1 MQQSARK
8 NRGTVA
14 IKISTPLANLKNI
27 KVQVVSNVCALLNS
41 SGGDLIIYFPDQT
54 YRNRDLEEPVK
65 RIEQWISKL
74 IGITMMSK
82 NVELKVGT
90 HQILI
95 AVKGSYYLVTVD
107 YNMFLPS
114 HAQVNQVQPIETLEK
129 IQDVVFGKEMLTSS
143 NELPVVQQVFIKGE
157 EMKSTETYSVQYKL
171 FQDAP
176 DKPRTL
182 ADRVTAKSNKVLQC
196 VTAFA
201 NYHGGTI
208 YIGVDDEQHLIKG
221 QFAPKDEIESII
233 KKVTIEINK
242 IIWLGLKDG
251 PSKGKNWDIHFYPVV
266 DKDGKSVESTFVIVI
281 VVARCPG
288 GVFFREPE
296 SYNIVNGCVEK
307 MHLDTWKEYLLSKLS
322 YDQAGAVRSTNAES
336 TLAVHCPRLVGRSQW
351 SSNQSRKKY
360 DYVNGV
366 LIRMVNDGLW
376 DEFLARAEKEKASCR
391 LGGVRLAILLV
402 KITADYKKG
411 DFEKAQDGIE
421 EYRSRLSQ
429 SEDVLI
435 SETREFL
442 LRSSLERCKGN
453 IPESY
458 EQAQKGLSLVEQI
471 PPGIV
476 AGEYYVNIATVIT
489 ILLEM
494 ETDAIQKQILRGKA
508 IFFFQLA
515 DEHLDYA
522 NDYLPSKFD
531 QKQKVHINL
540 AFLHLGCSFASDPKA
555 ESRVDDAA
563 IQKATNSL
571 NVVDYCVNEGYPLS
585 DYRNCQFLL
594 VRAVLFY
601 RRSQNLKADET
612 ERREQLLKSALNFS
626 NKAKKTANDGEFEE
640 MLKCTSKHI
649 EFFNSPSDCSAECMV
664 DT

>member
-1 MQQSARK
+1 MEQSARK
-8 NRGTVA
+8 RRGTVR
-14 IKISTPLANLKNI
+14 IKISSSLANLKKI
-27 KVQVVSNVCALLNS
+27 KAQVVSNVCALLNS
-41 SGGDLIIYFPDQT
+41 NGGDLIIAFPDET
-54 YRNRDLEEPVK
+54 CKIRDLEEPVK
-65 RIEQWISKL
+65 RMEQWISNL
-74 IGITMMSK
+74 IGITIMSK
-82 NVELKVGT
+82 NVELKVEPR
-90 HQILI
+90 QILI
-95 AVKGSYYLVTVD
+95 VVKSSYDLVTVD

-114 HAQVNQVQPIETLEK
+114 HAQVNQVLPIETLEK
-129 IQDVVFGKEMLTSS
+129 IKDVLFGKEMLTSS
-143 NELPVVQQVFIKGE
+143 NELPAVQQVFIKGE

-171 FQDAP
+171 FEDAP

-182 ADRVTAKSNKVLQC
+182 ADRITAKGNKVLQC

-221 QFAPKDEIESII
+221 QFAPNDERESII
-233 KKVTIEINK
+233 KKVTNEINK
-242 IIWLGLKDG
+242 LIWLGLKDG
-251 PSKGKNWDIHFYPVV
+251 PSKSKNWDIYFHPVV
-266 DKDGKSVESTFVIVI
+266 DKEGISVESTFVIVI

-288 GVFFREPE
+288 GVFLKEPE
-296 SYNIVNGCVEK
+296 SYHVVNGCVEK
-307 MHLDTWKEYLLSKLS
+307 MHLNTWKEYLLSKIS
-322 YDQAGAVRSTNAES
+322 YDQAGAVHNTSGES
-336 TLAVHCPRLVGRSQW
+336 MLDIPCPGLLGRSQW

-360 DYVNGV
+360 DYVNGI

-376 DEFLARAEKEKASCR
+376 DEFLARAKKEEANCR
-391 LGGVRLAILLV
+391 LGGVKLAISLV
-402 KITADYKKG
+402 RITADYKQGYFK
-411 DFEKAQDGIE
+411 KAEDGIE

-453 IPESY
+453 IRESY
-458 EQAQKGLSLVEQI
+458 EQAQNGLSLVEQI
-471 PPGIV
+471 PAGIV
-476 AGEYYVNIATVIT
+476 AGEYYANIATVIT

-494 ETDAIQKQILRGKA
+494 ETDVVQKKILRGKA
-508 IFFFQLA
+508 VYFFQLA
-515 DEHLDYA
+515 DEHLDCA

-571 NVVDYCVNEGYPLS
+571 NVVGNCVNEGYALS
-585 DYRNCQFLL
+585 DYRNCQFLMA
-594 VRAVLFY
+594 RAVLFY
-601 RRSQNLKADET
+601 RRSQNLKET
-612 ERREQLLKSALNFS
+612 ERSEQLLKSALKFA
-626 NKAKKTANDGEFEE
+626 NKAKKTAKEGKFEE
-640 MLKCTSKHI
+640 MLECTDKHI
-649 EFFNSPSDCSAECMV
+649 EFFRNTPPECNAECMV